1 MKAVIPVR
9 KGSVR
14 VKNKNIRPF
23 CGKNLL
29 IYKIEQ
35 LKRISEIEEVVV
47 NSDCEDMLLIAQKH
61 GATAIKRDAYFASSE
76 ISINSVWKNIAM
88 TMDSDVIMY
97 ANATSPLIKDRSIE
111 DCINLYNTL
120 NLFGREKSLNTVT
133 TIREFLWMDGAPVN
147 YRQEQQP
154 RSQDLP
160 LVFHPNFGINIVS
173 KKIMFEKETIIS
185 NDFEPFFLG
194 KIESIDI
201 DDEEDFLIAEMLF
214 KQQIRS

>member
-35 LKRISEIEEVVV
+35 LKRIGEIEEVVV
-47 NSDCEDMLLIAQKH
+47 NSDCDDMLLIAQKY
-61 GATAIKRDAYFASSE
+61 GATAIKRNAYLASSE
-76 ISINSVWKNIAM
+76 APINSVWKNIAL
-88 TMDSDVIMY
+88 TMDSDIIVY
-97 ANATSPLIKDRSIE
+97 ANATSPLIQDRSIE

-120 NLFGREKSLNTVT
+120 NLFEREKSLNTAT
-133 TIREFLWMDGAPVN
+133 TIKEFLWMNGAPVN

-185 NDFEPFFLG
+185 NNFEPFFLG

-214 KQQIRS
+214 KKQIRS